1 MGSCTHTHRVFLS
14 KGNGCWVLGVGLSN
28 RKIQMA
34 EIFAQFSKNMPYWCR
49 SKCSMN
55 CDSLVW
61 TYPEA
66 CSDNRSFSF
75 PELGLSG
82 EREQHRREGLC
93 FLFLLCPIFFLLFL
107 ILLFSQHCLPQSPK
121 LNMVHQRKKQ
131 QRNGKRGLYL
141 CSSLQKMLYWFYYP
155 HLWEYLFPA
164 PPQTVIPLRTGFL
177 CILCSLRRG
186 TSQ

>member
-1 MGSCTHTHRVFLS
+1 
-14 KGNGCWVLGVGLSN
+14 
-28 RKIQMA
+28 MA

-66 CSDNRSFSF
+66 CSDNGSFSF
-75 PELGLSG
+75 PELGPSG
-82 EREQHRREGLC
+82 ERKQHRREGLC

-141 CSSLQKMLYWFYYP
+141 CSSLQKMIVLVLLPTSVRILIPSATPDCNSIEGRFSLYTL
-155 HLWEYLFPA
+155 HS
-164 PPQTVIPLRTGFL
+164 PQGPSTTV
-177 CILCSLRRG
+177 G
-186 TSQ
+186 TCEGLPNE